1 MEESTTSCASG
12 YLFRFHPWWGKVLG
26 WYHLLYRIYR
36 NRSLL
41 VLHPVRVTNVRI
53 DSSGYYA
60 SFVATIQQPWME
72 SSSRGTLFCCVRNH
86 NQQPSIHPVRS
97 WWKRKAY
104 LFYSSPCYSDETP
117 CEHFGRAKNER
128 EFEGWV
134 RGWFIWFWR
143 PLRSSCSSQPAVFC
157 WLGWVEHRLGRYLY

>member
-41 VLHPVRVTNVRI
+41 VLHPVRVNNVRI

-86 NQQPSIHPVRS
+86 NQQPSIHPSSSELVKEEGVS
-97 WWKRKAY
+97 I
-104 LFYSSPCYSDETP
+104 LFFSLL
-117 CEHFGRAKNER
+117 FGRNSLRTFWAGKEWTRVWGVSARVVYLVLATIAKLLLFSTR
-128 EFEGWV
+128 RVLLAGMSGTSF
-134 RGWFIWFWR
+134 R
-143 PLRSSCSSQPAVFC
+143 
-157 WLGWVEHRLGRYLY
+157 